1 LFLIVGLVD
10 YFVMRHLFD
19 VNLLIIS
26 FFFNGANYFLV
37 SPMTCWFCSYAFL
50 G

>member
-37 SPMTCWFCSYAFL
+37 SPGILVTA
-50 G
+50 